1 MSIVLLA
8 LPVLLSVPHAS
19 AALFAQD
26 ALQDILFPTPS
37 LKAVV
42 SLALRLVSLAAI
54 LSLLAPAV
62 STITTYSIAVATRHV
77 PRPTTNH

>member
-1 MSIVLLA
+1 MDTNCTNRHVSASVLPTRWPLIPVA
-8 LPVLLSVPHAS
+8 L
-19 AALFAQD
+19 
-26 ALQDILFPTPS
+26 I
-37 LKAVV
+37 
-42 SLALRLVSLAAI
+42 ALRLVSLAAI